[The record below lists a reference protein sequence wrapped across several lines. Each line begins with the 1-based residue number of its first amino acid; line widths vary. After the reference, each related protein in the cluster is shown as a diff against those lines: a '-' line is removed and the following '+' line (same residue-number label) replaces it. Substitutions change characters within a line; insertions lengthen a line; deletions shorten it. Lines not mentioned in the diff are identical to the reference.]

1 MNACRRGCA
10 PALMPFDGP
19 HPTLSQRERGKH
31 KKLSRSQACAWYR
44 SSALHRPTHVPLGP
58 SDELAGSSCCKRGFV
73 DSSCAQTL
81 LGRLAWRR
89 LGQHG
94 LCTGLKHHRSVSE
107 LDRVA
112 AVSFDQGC
120 HPAAHAAGPA
130 GCDPCL
136 HPHQQWQAARRGRAG
151 HAGLR
156 DRPTA
161 APASSAISK
170 SCSTTTSRPGCFPS
184 ICGASDSRT
193 PTRARR

>member
-1 MNACRRGCA
+1 MALTPPSLRGRGGNTKNSHALKPAPGTGRRRCTGRPTYPSA
-10 PALMPFDGP
+10 PATSWPGRRAASAALLIRRAR
-19 HPTLSQRERGKH
+19 TLI
-31 KKLSRSQACAWYR
+31 
-44 SSALHRPTHVPLGP
+44 
-58 SDELAGSSCCKRGFV
+58 
-73 DSSCAQTL
+73 
-81 LGRLAWRR
+81 GRLAWRR

-156 DRPTA
+156 GRPTA

-193 PTRARR
+193 PSRARR